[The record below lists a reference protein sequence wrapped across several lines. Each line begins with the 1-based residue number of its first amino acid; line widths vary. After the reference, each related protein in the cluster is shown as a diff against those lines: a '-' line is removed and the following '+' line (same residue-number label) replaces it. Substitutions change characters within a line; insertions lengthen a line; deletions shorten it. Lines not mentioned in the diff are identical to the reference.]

1 LGPANLVQEPQEPQE
16 PREPQEPQV
25 RTHPIFVAV
34 YDRMN
39 ESVERR
45 YLGRRRERLLGGLTG
60 QVLDVGA
67 GTGVNVGYFKQ
78 VALVVAA
85 EPNPAMRAKLARRLA
100 QATVPVELCG
110 ARAEALPFP
119 DGTFDVVVFTLAL
132 CSIADPNRALI
143 EAKRVLQPNGR
154 LVVLEHVRGEGLLA
168 FWQDRLAPVWSR
180 FGAGCR
186 PNRDTRA
193 AITQAGFTFDEIEE
207 FAELPRSVL
216 TRTMM
221 QGSATVARG
230 PEGSATT

>member
-1 LGPANLVQEPQEPQE
+1 M
-16 PREPQEPQV
+16 

-45 YLGRRRERLLGGLTG
+45 FVGRRRERLLGALTG

-67 GTGVNVGYFKQ
+67 GTGVNVAYFKQ
-78 VALVVAA
+78 AARVVAA
-85 EPNPAMRAKLARRLA
+85 EPNPAMRAKLQPKLA
-100 QATVPVELCG
+100 QATVPVEVCA

-119 DGTFDVVVFTLAL
+119 DGAFDHVVFTFAL
-132 CSIADPNRALI
+132 CTVADPNQALI
-143 EAKRVLQPNGR
+143 EARRVLRPGGT
-154 LVVLEHVRGEGLLA
+154 LVVLEHVRGEGRLA
-168 FWQDRLAPVWSR
+168 RWQDRLAPVWSR
-180 FGAGCR
+180 LGGGCR

-216 TRTMM
+216 TRTML
-221 QGSATVARG
+221 QGSATVGASR
-230 PEGSATT
+230 PRADSAGQPT